1 MGIKYPNKMN
11 WPYIVI
17 EKLWEKVVYP
27 DDWKKGTDNS
37 KICLEWIGPFDN
49 YKRPKFYFKGK
60 YVPAKRVMFESWFGP
75 IGNGKVVSNT
85 CCNKKCV
92 RPDHLR
98 QNYFFMEET
107 FARNGVKDP
116 KNRRRKMRVL
126 IDEKQMLRVF
136 NGIKH
141 GWLKNI
147 NDIGIML
154 NVDNYDVIEFLK
166 NDKWDQINKFYSVDQ
181 LNDLRKKVGLDNK

>member
-1 MGIKYPNKMN
+1 
-11 WPYIVI
+11 
-17 EKLWEKVVYP
+17 
-27 DDWKKGTDNS
+27 
-37 KICLEWIGPFDN
+37 
-49 YKRPKFYFKGK
+49 
-60 YVPAKRVMFESWFGP
+60 
-75 IGNGKVVSNT
+75 
-85 CCNKKCV
+85 
-92 RPDHLR
+92 
-98 QNYFFMEET
+98 MEET

-166 NDKWDQINKFYSVDQ
+166 NDKWDQIKKFYSVDR
-181 LNDLRKKVGLDNK
+181 LNELRKKVGLD